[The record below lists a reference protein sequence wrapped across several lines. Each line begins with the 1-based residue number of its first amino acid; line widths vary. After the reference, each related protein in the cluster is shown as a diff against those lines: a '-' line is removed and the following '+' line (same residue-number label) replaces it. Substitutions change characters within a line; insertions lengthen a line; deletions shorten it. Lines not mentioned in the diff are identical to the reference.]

1 MGIEPTTFPLF
12 FFPTSTFDAGQ
23 NFTILLDATK
33 TRLIVFGDNK
43 FGQLSISGE
52 EATITEPK
60 IVPVGRSIQSLDCG
74 WTHFL
79 LLTSE
84 GELWSAGRN
93 NYGQLGR

>member
-1 MGIEPTTFPLF
+1 MGIEPTT

-23 NFTILLDATK
+23 NFTVLLDATK
-33 TRLIVFGDNK
+33 TRLIVFGDSK

-52 EATITEPK
+52 EAMITEPK